1 MHHIFYY
8 KNRNWRPQSYIVQL
22 VCGVYCCT
30 ENKLTLA
37 KGSLSPLS
45 VAVEGRQIV
54 RLQCQYILVPVEV
67 EYM

>member
-1 MHHIFYY
+1 M
-8 KNRNWRPQSYIVQL
+8 QL

-30 ENKLTLA
+30 ANKLRLA